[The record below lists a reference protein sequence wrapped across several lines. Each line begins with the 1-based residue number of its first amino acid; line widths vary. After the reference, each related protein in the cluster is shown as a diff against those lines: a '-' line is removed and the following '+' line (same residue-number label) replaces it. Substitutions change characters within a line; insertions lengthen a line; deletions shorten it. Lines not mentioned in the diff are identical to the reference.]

1 MANSVTS
8 IEYVTTFKD
17 MLDKKYATELKSYA
31 LSQSN
36 SGITFLNEKTIKVP
50 KMVVGGF
57 KPHTRGNAFNTV
69 NVSDAYET
77 FTLNFDRDAEFI
89 IDAMDVNESN
99 LVMSIAN
106 IQNTFEETQAIPELD
121 AYRFSKIYGDLIDP
135 TKGNKASSVNVVS
148 KTASDVLTWIDDTAA
163 IQDDKGVPSE
173 GRILYVTSEYRKL
186 INRAM
191 TRQLTA
197 KDKAVET
204 AIDRLGEMEIVTV
217 PSARFATAYDFTNG
231 FAPTAKAGKIGMIMI
246 HPSAVIARDKYA
258 YMKVFTPGSD
268 SRTADAYIYQIRKY
282 GDIFLLEN
290 KYDGIDIA
298 LDTAPTP

>member
-1 MANSVTS
+1 MANSVQT

-31 LSQSN
+31 LAQSN
-36 SGITFLNEKTIKVP
+36 QGITFLNEKTIKVP

-121 AYRFSKIYGDLIDP
+121 AYRFSKIYADITDA
-135 TKGNKASSVNVVS
+135 TKGNKQASVVA

-163 IQDDKGVPSE
+163 KQDDKGVPTE
-173 GRILYVTSEYRKL
+173 GRILYVTAEYRKL

-197 KDKAVET
+197 KDKSVET

-217 PSARFATAYDFTNG
+217 PSARFATAYDFANG

-290 KYDGIDIA
+290 KYDGIDVA

>member
-36 SGITFLNEKTIKVP
+36 QGITFLNEKTIKVP

-121 AYRFSKIYGDLIDP
+121 AYRFSKIYTDIVDP
-135 TKGNKASSVNVVS
+135 LKGNKTASVVTKS
-148 KTASDVLTWIDDTAA
+148 ASDVLAWIDDEAA
-163 IQDDKGVPSE
+163 KMDDKGVPSE
-173 GRILYVTSEYRKL
+173 GRILYVTAEYRKL

-217 PSARFATAYDFTNG
+217 PSARFATAYDFANG
-231 FAPTAKAGKIGMIMI
+231 FAPTAKAGKIGLIMI
-246 HPSAVIARDKYA
+246 HPSAVVARDKYA

-268 SRTADAYIYQIRKY
+268 SRTADAYIYQVRKY

-290 KYDGIDIA
+290 KYDGIA
-298 LDTAPTP
+298 VGLDTAPTP